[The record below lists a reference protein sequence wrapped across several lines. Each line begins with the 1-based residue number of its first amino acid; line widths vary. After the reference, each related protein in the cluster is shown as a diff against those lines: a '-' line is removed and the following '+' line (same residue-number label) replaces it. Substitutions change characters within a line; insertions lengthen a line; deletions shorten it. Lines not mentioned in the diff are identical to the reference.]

1 LEKLAKK
8 RFGARGSKTFL
19 GQLSRIAIF
28 EEKPGGVAVLA
39 AAG

>member
-19 GQLSRIAIF
+19 GQLSQIAIS
-28 EEKPGGVAVLA
+28 EGKTGGAAVLA